1 MLTRIRV
8 RPHKGGV
15 SVMGFAPA
23 AKGSEK
29 VVGYFV
35 CKLGDLASSLADPA
49 CQVAIGLDK
58 QPKRRTRTVIDDL
71 P

>member
-23 AKGSEK
+23 AKGSER

-35 CKLGDLASSLADPA
+35 CKLVDLADSLGDPVCKA
-49 CQVAIGLDK
+49 AVGLDL
-58 QPKRRTRTVIDDL
+58 QPKRRTRNDLSDL